1 MELYAGLDLHSRNTY
16 IGILDQE
23 DKRIFQKRLAND
35 SGIILTALSRFR
47 SDLKGV
53 VIESTFNWYWLVDAL
68 MDEGYRVHLANP
80 SAIKKYEG
88 LKHSDDHDD
97 AFWLAHLL
105 RLGILPE
112 GYIYPEA
119 ERPIRDL
126 PRKRSHLVR
135 LRTSL
140 MLSLQNIIV
149 RNCGLKLNANMLR
162 KTTEDEATPL
172 LASNEDLELSG
183 KVSKES
189 IDFLTGQIGKIERS
203 VHHKIKIKDQ
213 YKHLPTIPGIGKI
226 LSMTIMLETGPIGRF
241 PHVGNYASYCRKVP
255 SKWKSNGKDKG
266 KGNRKNGNKYLSR
279 AYSEAA
285 EMARRFNV
293 QARTFYNRK
302 TAKKNSIVARSAL
315 AHKLARAAY
324 YVMRDNVPF
333 DYQKAF
339 A

>member
-23 DKRIFQKRLAND
+23 DKKVFRKRLVND
-35 SGIILTALSRFR
+35 SEVILTALDRFR

-88 LKHSDDHDD
+88 LKYSDDHDD
-97 AFWLAHLL
+97 AFWLAQLL

-112 GYIYPEA
+112 GYIYPKE
-119 ERPIRDL
+119 ERPVRDL
-126 PRKRSHLVR
+126 LRKRSHLVR

-140 MLSLQNIIV
+140 MLGLQNIIA
-149 RNCGLKLNANMLR
+149 RNCGLKLNANALR
-162 KTTEDEATPL
+162 KTTEDEVTPL
-172 LASNEDLELSG
+172 LAANEDLELSG
-183 KVSKES
+183 KVSKEC
-189 IDFLTGQIGKIERS
+189 IDFLTGQIRKIERS
-203 VHHKIKIKDQ
+203 VYRKVKIKNE
-213 YKHLPTIPGIGKI
+213 YKYLSTIPGVGKI
-226 LSMTIMLETGPIGRF
+226 LSLTIMLETGPIGRF
-241 PHVGNYASYCRKVP
+241 PDVGNYASYCRKVP

-266 KGNRKNGNKYLSR
+266 KGNQKNGNKYLSW
-279 AYSEAA
+279 AYSEGA
-285 EMARRFNV
+285 EMARRFNE

-324 YVMRDNVPF
+324 HVMRDNVPF

-339 A
+339 G

>member
-23 DKRIFQKRLAND
+23 DKKIFRKRLMNN
-35 SGIILTALSRFR
+35 SEVILTALDRFR

-112 GYIYPEA
+112 GYIYPKE
-119 ERPIRDL
+119 ERPVRDL
-126 PRKRSHLVR
+126 LRKRSHLVR

-140 MLSLQNIIV
+140 MLGLQNIIA
-149 RNCGLKLNANMLR
+149 RNCGLKLNANTLR
-162 KTTEDEATPL
+162 KTTEDEVTPL
-172 LASNEDLELSG
+172 LAANEDLELSG
-183 KVSKES
+183 KVSKEC
-189 IDFLTGQIGKIERS
+189 IDFLTGQIRKIERS
-203 VHHKIKIKDQ
+203 VYRKVKIKNE
-213 YKHLPTIPGIGKI
+213 YKYLPTIPGVGKI
-226 LSMTIMLETGPIGRF
+226 LSLTIMLETGPIGRF
-241 PHVGNYASYCRKVP
+241 PDVGNYSSYCRKVP

-266 KGNRKNGNKYLSR
+266 KGNQKNGNKYLSW

-285 EMARRFNV
+285 EMARRFNE

-324 YVMRDNVPF
+324 HVMRGNVPF